1 MGIFDRIEAFFAL
14 ELYLEDLISRLLPQ
28 FIKTKTEQLRSNM
41 KKRFV
46 LLTLVLL
53 LAASITAYYHTWPVG
68 AVTWVQGHVTLDTT
82 WASNDTYRVIGDTYI
97 DSGVTLTI
105 TPGVRVEFADGF
117 SLKVEGSLNATGTP
131 TEPIVFTSSR
141 TQPVPGAWG
150 DIEFRANN
158 SGHFTLEYSRIEYA
172 NNAIM
177 INSPAE
183 ELIAQN
189 DFVNN
194 SESGIHIYGDSNAT
208 ITGNTIIFNKN
219 GITSEEAV
227 VSNVR
232 IVNNTISQNMGEGMF
247 IQASG
252 NNFSRLSDI
261 TILNNVISNNSG
273 SGINLNSL
281 ARTDDPYTYECNAY
295 IENVLVSENQVTS
308 NGQNG
313 IIVEAEGRC
322 SQYLENVRK
331 GYSYIDNLT
340 LASNIVS
347 SNEGNGIF
355 VHSQGYGFYGE
366 SYGNIQNTL
375 ITSNNGTEN
384 GNNGLEIF
392 SEGVTDGSYASG
404 GGGAIENVTIT
415 NDTFSSNSQD
425 GIQLFSKGQA
435 DITSVSSI
443 SAVEITQNDAS
454 SNKGNGISL
463 LANSQGS
470 RGGDASINTTTISGN
485 KAMSNEQNGFL
496 IQPQTREQAYV
507 QDIQFQENEASLNGQ
522 NGLMIAPIS
531 RRFLT
536 ENVEIE
542 KTTSLLNAEN
552 GVAFRHFGVQL
563 SNFPVQAYYEGF
575 VVNVTLRNC
584 IISRNGMRGFSV
596 EPDPQFY
603 NSDPTYNR
611 YDNGAIEDLTVDNNT
626 IIANDVGV
634 FICPPVPS
642 PQGQTAEINYNSIR
656 NNHLGLEIV
665 DEHNISA
672 HYNDIFGNDNGMNIT
687 DAATADA
694 VNNYWGNDS
703 GPYHYSLNPNG
714 KGNSVDGNGVNL
726 KFIPFLTSPTMP
738 IDLPPTALL
747 SLQNNTVYLNETIE
761 FDASNSTD
769 RTGIRFWSFDFGDG
783 TNTTWTSTSTI
794 SHNYTATG
802 TYNVT
807 VSVMNEE
814 GLIGQ
819 NSSLVQ
825 VQVKAIPEI
834 PLPFI
839 LPFFT
844 LVTGLTIALYRK
856 KHFK

>member
-1 MGIFDRIEAFFAL
+1 
-14 ELYLEDLISRLLPQ
+14 
-28 FIKTKTEQLRSNM
+28 M

-46 LLTLVLL
+46 LLTLIMLL
-53 LAASITAYYHTWPVG
+53 TTSITASYRIWPVG
-68 AVTWVQGHVTLDTT
+68 AVNWVEGHLTYDTT
-82 WASNDTYRVIGDTYI
+82 WVPNDTYRVIGDTYV
-97 DSGVTLTI
+97 DSGVTLTV

-141 TQPVPGAWG
+141 TQPAPGAWG

-158 SGHFTLEYSRIEYA
+158 SGHFTLEYSKIEYA
-172 NNAIM
+172 NYAII

-183 ELIAQN
+183 EIIAQN
-189 DFVNN
+189 EFVNN
-194 SESGIHIYGDSNAT
+194 SKSGIHIYGDSNAT
-208 ITGNTIIFNKN
+208 ITGNTITFNKN
-219 GITSEEAV
+219 GITSEGAV

-232 IVNNTISQNMGEGMF
+232 ITNNSISQNMGEG
-247 IQASG
+247 IYVQASG
-252 NNFSRLSDI
+252 NNVSHLSDI
-261 TILNNVISNNSG
+261 TITNNFISNNSG
-273 SGINLNSL
+273 SGMNLNSL
-281 ARTDDPYTYECNAY
+281 ARTDGPYTYECHAY
-295 IENVLVSENQVTS
+295 IENVLVSENQVTL
-308 NGQNG
+308 NGQDG

-322 SQYLENVRK
+322 SEYLANVRK

-340 LASNIVS
+340 LANNVVS
-347 SNEGNGIF
+347 SNERNGIL

-366 SYGNIQNTL
+366 SYGNVQNTL
-375 ITSNNGTEN
+375 VTSNNGTEN

-404 GGGAIENVTIT
+404 GGGVIENVTLM
-415 NDTFSSNSQD
+415 NNKFHSNGQD
-425 GIQLFSKGQA
+425 GMQLFSKGQA
-435 DITSVSSI
+435 DIMSISSI
-443 SAVEITQNDAS
+443 NAVEITQNIAS

-463 LANSQGS
+463 LTNSLGR
-470 RGGDASINTTTISGN
+470 RGGDASINATTISGN
-485 KAMSNEQNGFL
+485 RALSNEQNGFL

-507 QDIQFQENEASLNGQ
+507 QNVQFQENEASLNGQ
-522 NGLMIAPIS
+522 DGLMIAPIS

-542 KTTSLLNAEN
+542 KTITLLNAEN
-552 GVAFRHFGVQL
+552 GIAVHHFGVNL
-563 SNFPVQAYYEGF
+563 PSFPVQAYYEGF
-575 VVNVTLRNC
+575 VVNITLRNC
-584 IISRNGMRGFSV
+584 ITSRNGMRGFSI

-603 NSDPTYNR
+603 NSVPAYSLYN
-611 YDNGAIEDLTVDNNT
+611 NGAIQDLTVDNNT
-626 IIANDVGV
+626 IVGNDVGV

-642 PQGQTAEINYNSIR
+642 NQGQTTEMTHNSIR
-656 NNHLGLEIV
+656 NNHLAIEIV

-672 HYNDIFGNDNGMNIT
+672 HYNDIFENENGMNIT

-694 VNNYWGNDS
+694 VNNYWGNET

-714 KGNSVDGNGVNL
+714 KGNSVNGNGTDL
-726 KFIPFLTSPTMP
+726 KFIPFLTLPSMP
-738 IDLPPTALL
+738 VDLPPTALL
-747 SLQNNTVYLNETIE
+747 FLQNNTVYLNETIE
-761 FDASNSTD
+761 LDASNSTD
-769 RTGIRFWSFDFGDG
+769 NTGIRFWSFDFGDG
-783 TNTTWTSTSTI
+783 TNTTWTPTSRI
-794 SHNYTATG
+794 AHNYAATG

-819 NSSLVQ
+819 NSSLIQ
-825 VQVKAIPEI
+825 VQAKPIPEI

-844 LVTGLTIALYRK
+844 LATGLTITFYRK

>member
-1 MGIFDRIEAFFAL
+1 ME
-14 ELYLEDLISRLLPQ
+14 LLPQ
-28 FIKTKTEQLRSNM
+28 FIKTKTKQLRSNM

-46 LLTLVLL
+46 LLTLIML
-53 LAASITAYYHTWPVG
+53 LAASITACYRTWPVG
-68 AVTWVQGHVTLDTT
+68 AVNWVEGHLTSDTT
-82 WASNDTYRVIGDTYI
+82 WVSNDTYRVIGDTYV
-97 DSGVTLTI
+97 DSGVTLTV

-141 TQPVPGAWG
+141 TQPAPGAWG

-158 SGHFTLEYSRIEYA
+158 SGHFTLKYCRIEYA
-172 NNAIM
+172 NHAII

-183 ELIAQN
+183 EIIVQN
-189 DFVNN
+189 EFVNN

-208 ITGNTIIFNKN
+208 ITGNTITFNKN

-232 IVNNTISQNMGEGMF
+232 IVNNSISHNMGEGMH

-261 TILNNVISNNSG
+261 TITNNVISNNSG

-281 ARTDDPYTYECNAY
+281 ARTDDPYTYESHAY

-308 NGQNG
+308 NGQDG

-322 SQYLENVRK
+322 SEYLLNVRK

-340 LASNIVS
+340 VASNVVS

-355 VHSQGYGFYGE
+355 VHSQGYGFFGE

-404 GGGAIENVTIT
+404 GGGVIQNVTIT
-415 NDTFSSNSQD
+415 NDTFSSNGQD

-435 DITSVSSI
+435 DIMSVSSI
-443 SAVEITQNDAS
+443 SAVEITRNDAS

-463 LANSQGS
+463 LTNSQGS
-470 RGGDASINTTTISGN
+470 RGGDASINATTISGN
-485 KAMSNEQNGFL
+485 KALSNEENGFL
-496 IQPQTREQAYV
+496 IQPHTREQAYV
-507 QDIQFQENEASLNGQ
+507 QNIQFQENEASLNGQ

-536 ENVEIE
+536 ENIEIE
-542 KTTSLLNAEN
+542 KTTTLLNAEN
-552 GVAFRHFGVQL
+552 GIAVHHFGVQL
-563 SNFPVQAYYEGF
+563 PNFPVTAYYEEF
-575 VVNVTLRNC
+575 VVNVTIRNC
-584 IISRNGMRGFSV
+584 ITSRNGERGFSI

-603 NSDPTYNR
+603 ITNPAYNR
-611 YDNGAIEDLTVDNNT
+611 YDNGAIEELTVENST
-626 IIANDVGV
+626 IIANDVGI
-634 FICPPVPS
+634 FICPPVSS
-642 PQGQTAEINYNSIR
+642 PQGQTTEIAYNSIR
-656 NNHLGLEIV
+656 DNHLAIEIV
-665 DEHNISA
+665 DEQNNSV
-672 HYNDIFGNDNGMNIT
+672 HYNDIFENNNGMNIT
-687 DAATADA
+687 DVATADA
-694 VNNYWGNDS
+694 ENNYWGDES

-714 KGNSVDGNGVNL
+714 KGNSVGGNGMNL

-738 IDLPPTALL
+738 VDLPPTALL
-747 SLQNNTVYLNETIE
+747 FLQNSTVYLNETIE

-783 TNTTWTSTSTI
+783 TNTKWTSTSTI
-794 SHNYTATG
+794 AHYYSATG
-802 TYNVT
+802 TYNVI
-807 VSVMNEE
+807 VSVMNDE

-819 NSSLVQ
+819 NSSLVK

-834 PLPFI
+834 SLPFI

-844 LVTGLTIALYRK
+844 LVTGLTITLYRK